1 MSTGHDASL
10 AALARAA
17 GLEPEWT
24 DAADQPRRVGDD
36 ALAVLLDAL
45 GLPAASLADREW
57 SLAALAAPAAP
68 PPLVTATA
76 GEAVPWPAA
85 AGRAGGGYTLTLE
98 DGARVTGRLAADP
111 AGGGARLPAIDTP
124 GYHLVETDEASVTV
138 AVAPARGW
146 TIGDAAFAAGRQRP
160 WGLAAQLYGLRR
172 AGDFG
177 IGDTTALAALAGSAA
192 RLGADALAISP
203 THATFPAQPER
214 DSPYSPSSRR
224 WHNLA
229 YVDPDDVAGPQA
241 TAAALAETG
250 LADTAARLA
259 AAPLVDWPLAVHT
272 KLRVLR
278 ALFERWRAHPSPD
291 ADAFAR
297 FVADGGAALHAHACF
312 DALHAQALA
321 DRREPDWR
329 RWPEALRG
337 GPNAPGVRAFAAAH
351 ADDVAFFSFAQW
363 LAARGLDGAHRAA
376 RGAGMSIGTI
386 ADLAVGCAPDGSDAW
401 AAPGLMLGAA
411 SIGAPPDLF
420 NADGQ
425 AWGVTTWT
433 PAALRASGFAPFIA
447 LLRAAFAHAG
457 GVRIDHILGFARL
470 WIVRDGTSARD
481 GAYLRY
487 PLDDLLRLVAL
498 ESSRHRAIA
507 IGEDLGTVPDG
518 LRERLAARGIAG
530 MRVLWFERDADGA
543 FRRPERWD
551 RDAVAMPSTH
561 DLPTLAGWWRGVDLA
576 WRRHVAAPDAG
587 REGGDKVADATSKA
601 AVAPATDAAT
611 PPAAPGRHDA
621 FDAFDAFAASRSPA
635 DPPVTWPP
643 SSDPAPSVAASAEPR
658 AAAPLARDAEAAT
671 PAGGTDQPAASP
683 PSTHPVSRDMN
694 PTLPAHLPTAA
705 PPSLPPDL
713 AERDA
718 DRAALWS
725 ALVDARVVP
734 APASSTPP
742 APDAPPVAAALAF
755 VARSASALALVPLED
770 LLALPAQPNL
780 PGPPVGH
787 PNWRRR
793 MPRETAGLLDDAADA
808 TLAAVALARRTGTEA
823 P

>member
-1 MSTGHDASL
+1 MSTGQHTSL

-45 GLPAASLADREW
+45 GLPAATAADRDA
-57 SLAALAAPAAP
+57 SLAALTAPAAP
-68 PPLVTATA
+68 PPLVTAAA
-76 GEAVPWPAA
+76 GQAVPWPAA
-85 AGRAGGGYTLTLE
+85 AGRPGGGYALTLE
-98 DGARVTGRLAADP
+98 DGTRRTGRLLADP
-111 AGGGARLPAIDTP
+111 GGRGALLPAIDAA
-124 GYHLVETDEASVTV
+124 GYHRVETDAASVTV

-146 TIGDAAFAAGRQRP
+146 TIGDAAFVAGRQRP

-177 IGDTTALAALAGSAA
+177 IGDTTALAALAGGAA

-229 YVDPDDVAGPQA
+229 YLDPDDVAGPQA
-241 TAAALAETG
+241 TAAVLADTG

-259 AAPLVDWPLAVHT
+259 AAPLVDWPLAVRT

-291 ADAFAR
+291 ADGFAR

-312 DALHAQALA
+312 DALQAQMLA
-321 DRREPDWR
+321 DRREADWR

-337 GPNAPGVRAFAAAH
+337 GPEAPGVRAFATAH
-351 ADDVAFFSFAQW
+351 ADDVAFFAFAQW
-363 LAARGLDGAHRAA
+363 LAARGLERAHRAA
-376 RGAGMSIGTI
+376 RGAGMSIGTV

-401 AAPGLMLGAA
+401 AAPGSLLGAA

-447 LLRAAFAHAG
+447 LLRAALTHAG

-507 IGEDLGTVPDG
+507 IGEDLGTVPGG
-518 LRERLAARGIAG
+518 LRERLAACGIAG

-543 FRRPERWD
+543 FRRPEQWD

-576 WRRHVAAPDAG
+576 WRRHVTALDAG
-587 REGGDKVADATSKA
+587 REAGGKA
-601 AVAPATDAAT
+601 ARAPGEAAAPCAPA
-611 PPAAPGRHDA
+611 RHEA
-621 FDAFDAFAASRSPA
+621 FGASHSPA
-635 DPPVTWPP
+635 DPPLTWPP
-643 SSDPAPSVAASAEPR
+643 AAPAPASPAAASTPGAS
-658 AAAPLARDAEAAT
+658 APLARDAETAA
-671 PAGGTDQPAASP
+671 PAASP
-683 PSTHPVSRDMN
+683 SSTHPVPSDMN
-694 PTLPAHLPTAA
+694 SSSPAHAPAAA
-705 PPSLPPDL
+705 PAPLPPDL
-713 AERDA
+713 AERA
-718 DRAALWS
+718 AERAALWR
-725 ALVDARVVP
+725 ALAEARVVP
-734 APASSTPP
+734 PSASPTPP
-742 APDAPPVAAALAF
+742 EAPPVAAALAF

-770 LLALPAQPNL
+770 LLALPAQQNL

-793 MPRETAGLLDDAADA
+793 MPRETAGLLDDAAGA
-808 TLAAVALARRTGTEA
+808 TLAAIALARRTGPEA
-823 P
+823 S

>member
-1 MSTGHDASL
+1 MSTAPDASL

-45 GLPAASLADREW
+45 GLPAATLADREW

-76 GEAVPWPAA
+76 GEAVPWPVA

-98 DGARVTGRLAADP
+98 GGARVTGRLTADP
-111 AGGGARLPAIDTP
+111 ANRAGGAQLPAIDVP
-124 GYHLVETDEASVTV
+124 GYHRVDTDEASVTV

-146 TIGDAAFAAGRQRP
+146 TIGDAAFAAGRPRP

-177 IGDTTALAALAGSAA
+177 IGDTTALAALARDTA

-229 YVDPDDVAGPQA
+229 YLDPDDVAGPQA
-241 TAAALAETG
+241 TAAVHAATG

-337 GPNAPGVRAFAAAH
+337 GPDAPGVRAFAAAH
-351 ADDVAFFSFAQW
+351 ADDVAFFAFAQW
-363 LAARGLDGAHRAA
+363 LAARGLDGANRAA
-376 RGAGMSIGTI
+376 RDAGMSIGTV

-401 AAPGLMLGAA
+401 AAPGSMLGTA

-507 IGEDLGTVPDG
+507 IGEDLGTVPGG

-543 FRRPERWD
+543 FRRPEHWD

-576 WRRHVAAPDAG
+576 WRRHVAALDAG
-587 REGGDKVADATSKA
+587 REAGGKVADATSEGATQA
-601 AVAPATDAAT
+601 AGSAAAAPSTNAT
-611 PPAAPGRHDA
+611 PDQHDT
-621 FDAFDAFAASRSPA
+621 FDPFAASRSPA

-643 SSDPAPSVAASAEPR
+643 VSDPAPS
-658 AAAPLARDAEAAT
+658 AAAAAQPQSSTPLARDAETAT
-671 PAGGTDQPAASP
+671 PAAAP
-683 PSTHPVSRDMN
+683 PSTHPRSRDMN
-694 PTLPAHLPTAA
+694 PSLPARAPTTA

-713 AERDA
+713 AERAA
-718 DRAALWS
+718 DRAALWH

-734 APASSTPP
+734 PPASSTPP

-793 MPRETAGLLDDAADA
+793 MPRETAGLLDDAAGA